1 MAPISRNGTEPSC
14 ANRRACQQLG
24 FSLAELLIALTIVVL
39 IGAALSPLLLPSPA
53 RTINA
58 AAGEVVVALRETR
71 RLAQATRQ
79 SRELVIDTESMR
91 FMIDAEPWRPL
102 PDGSTAEV
110 TTAQSLISD
119 DDTAAIAFFPD
130 GSSSGGRVKLG
141 LEGHTAQVDVD
152 WLTGRIR
159 LADGSK

>member
-1 MAPISRNGTEPSC
+1 MAPISRNGTERS
-14 ANRRACQQLG
+14 RAHSPACKSRG
-24 FSLAELLIALTIVVL
+24 FSLAELLVALTIVVL
-39 IGAALSPLLLPSPA
+39 VGAALSPLLLPSPA
-53 RTINA
+53 RTINS

-71 RLAQATRQ
+71 RLAQATQQ
-79 SRELVIDTESMR
+79 SRELVIDTDAMR
-91 FMIDAEPWRPL
+91 FTIDTQPWRPL

-141 LEGHTAQVDVD
+141 LEGHSAQVDVD

-159 LADGSK
+159 LADGSE